1 MFGDK
6 SAAAS
11 SKAAAGDK
19 GSAKKPSG
27 LGNLFGDKA
36 TSADAKPREDAYKVI
51 DPDDFKFNSVPG
63 FH

>member
-6 SAAAS
+6 GAAAS
-11 SKAAAGDK
+11 SKAATGDK

-27 LGNLFGDKA
+27 LGNLFGDKV
-36 TSADAKPREDAYKVI
+36 TSADAKPREDAYKVV
-51 DPDDFKFNSVPG
+51 DPDDVDFKEVPG